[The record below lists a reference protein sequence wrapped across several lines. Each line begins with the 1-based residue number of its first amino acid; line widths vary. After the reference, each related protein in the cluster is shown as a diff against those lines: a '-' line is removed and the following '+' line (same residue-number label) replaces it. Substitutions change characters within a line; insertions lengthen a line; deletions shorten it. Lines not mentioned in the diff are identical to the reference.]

1 MTGRG
6 GKHLECDAIGNDLET
21 EIGIVK
27 HKLFNGFFI
36 KIFVQ
41 EDDCVIND
49 LYLAFPRL
57 YPKSPDE

>member
-6 GKHLECDAIGNDLET
+6 RKHLECDAIGNDLET

-49 LYLAFPRL
+49 LYLAFSQVVS
-57 YPKSPDE
+57 KTAG